1 MLRSG
6 LTSLLIVSFA
16 VLLPWNVAGLVPRLC
31 PPAATSPAATQTDQL
46 PKGQIIEKVVCAG
59 NAAQS
64 YALYLPSNYTATRQW
79 PILYALDPGARGK
92 IPVERFKEAA
102 EEYGWIVAGSNNSRN
117 GPIQPSTDAWNAMWK
132 DTHER
137 FAVDENRVYAT
148 GLSGGARVAILFAH
162 HCADCIA
169 GVIACGAGFP
179 EQVAPSTAM
188 HFVFFG
194 TVGVDDFNFP
204 EMRDLEGALLK
215 AGIAHRVRVFAGRH
229 EWAPPAV
236 LTEAVEWTELQA
248 MKAGKRQRDD
258 KLINELW
265 QKYSALGQASELAHE
280 PYDAYQVFVGIM
292 DSFEGLHDTAELEK
306 RVSQLRESRAVKDAI
321 RQERQQT
328 SKQREIESQ
337 IYTLISATRSSED
350 SFDPR
355 ARLRGTIADLKK
367 SAKAE
372 SDTGERRVA
381 RRVLEGL
388 FVGLLEQG
396 RDLLQ
401 TQKRPEAAAKQ
412 FELAAEVNPDRPGA
426 FFYLAWAD
434 ALNGQQKKALQAL
447 KNAVEKGFADVTAI
461 TDNRAFDSLRKEPQ
475 YQQLI
480 QSMKSGRPAGI

>member
-6 LTSLLIVSFA
+6 LISLLIVSLP
-16 VLLPWNVAGLVPRLC
+16 VLLPWNGAAFVPRLSQT
-31 PPAATSPAATQTDQL
+31 AAISPAATQADQL

-59 NAAQS
+59 NPAQG
-64 YALYLPSNYTATRQW
+64 YALYLPSNYSARRRW
-79 PILYALDPGARGK
+79 PVLYAFDPGARGK
-92 IPVERFKEAA
+92 IPVENFKEAA
-102 EEYGWIVAGSNNSRN
+102 EKYGWIVVGSNNSRN
-117 GPIQPSTDAWNAMWK
+117 GPMQPSAAAWDAMWK

-148 GLSGGARVAILFAH
+148 GLSGGARLAILFAH
-162 HCADCIA
+162 LCGDCIA

-179 EQVAPSTAM
+179 ERVAPSPAM

-204 EMRDLEGALLK
+204 EMKDLEDVLLK

-236 LTEAVEWTELQA
+236 ATEAVEWTELQA

-258 KLINELW
+258 QLINELW
-265 QKYSALGQASELAHE
+265 QKYFELGQASELANE
-280 PYDAYQVFVGIM
+280 AYDAYQVFIGIM
-292 DSFEGLHDTAELEK
+292 DSFKGLHDTAELEK
-306 RVSQLRESRAVKDAI
+306 RVSQMRESRAVKDAI

-328 SKQREIESQ
+328 GKQRKIESQ
-337 IYTLISATRSSED
+337 IYSLISATGSSED
-350 SFDPR
+350 SFGLKVSLR
-355 ARLRGTIADLKK
+355 ATIADLKN
-367 SAKAE
+367 SARAK

-388 FVGLLEQG
+388 SVGFLEQG

-412 FELAAEVNPDRPGA
+412 FELAVEVNPDRPGA
-426 FFYLAWAD
+426 FFYLAWAY
-434 ALNGQQKKALQAL
+434 ALNGEQKKSLQAL

-461 TDNRAFDSLRKEPQ
+461 TDNKAFDSLRNEPQ
-475 YQQLI
+475 YQQLLLRL
-480 QSMKSGRPAGI
+480 KSDRPPGV